1 MGRVTVIGAG
11 IAGLTT
17 AYDLAVQRGH
27 DVTLVDAADRV
38 GGKVGASIIAGVRV
52 DTGADAFLARVPWAR
67 ELAAEL
73 GIEDQLVAPATGHA
87 SLLVDGI
94 LRRLPTG
101 LVLGVP
107 TDPDA
112 LAASGIVSL
121 DAVRSLEADRA
132 IPDGTPDSRLSP
144 AETVGSFVRRRLG
157 DEIHERLVDPLI
169 GGINAGDTDRL
180 ALAVCAPK
188 LLEAGQAGGSLA
200 RALRRATPAQTD
212 DNPLFLGH
220 PEGMDHLT
228 DALAE
233 ALPRSPLLG
242 VPVRS
247 VGPDRTVVIDP
258 NSAGSRS
265 GGGQD
270 PANFAERG
278 ADAVVIACPA
288 GPAAGIV
295 RGLSADAADGLA
307 SIAYASVIM
316 ATMAYDRSAVADP
329 LDGSGFL
336 VPRGGLGLM
345 TACSWASSKWA
356 HLTDDRRVLLR
367 VSAGRSGDDR
377 AFALTDEELVATLHA
392 ELTDPLGLSDP
403 PTEVRVTRYPE
414 AFPQYGADHVATIA
428 AIRSELGPHRVALT
442 GAATRGVG
450 LASCIADARDTAALV
465 DGWLR

>member
-1 MGRVTVIGAG
+1 MSRITVIGAG

-17 AYDLAVQRGH
+17 AYDLAVNRDH

-38 GGKVGASIIAGVRV
+38 GGKVAAGMVAGARV

-73 GIEDQLVAPATGHA
+73 DIEDQLVAPATGHA
-87 SLLVDGI
+87 SLLIDGV

-107 TDPDA
+107 TDPEA
-112 LAASGIVSL
+112 LAASGIVTP
-121 DAVRSLEADRA
+121 DAVRALKADLS
-132 IPDGTPDSRLSP
+132 ILDGTPDPLLSP
-144 AETVGSFVRRRLG
+144 TETVGAFVRRRLG

-200 RALRRATPAQTD
+200 RALSRTVPTQTA

-228 DALAE
+228 HALAA
-233 ALPRSPLLG
+233 ALPRPALLG
-242 VPVRS
+242 VPVRRI
-247 VGPDRTVVIDP
+247 GPDRTLVGDDVA
-258 NSAGSRS
+258 SA
-265 GGGQD
+265 
-270 PANFAERG
+270 PEFAET
-278 ADAVVIACPA
+278 ADAVVVACPA
-288 GPAAGIV
+288 APASAMV
-295 RGLSADAADGLA
+295 RHLSSDAADRLA
-307 SIAYASVIM
+307 SIAYASVVM
-316 ATMAYDRSAVADP
+316 VTMAFDHAAVADP

-336 VPRGGLGLM
+336 VPRGGPGLM

-356 HLTDDRRVLLR
+356 HLADDHRVLLR

-377 AFALTDEELVATLHA
+377 AGDLSDDELVSGLVA
-392 ELTDPLGLSDP
+392 ELTDPIGLSAA
-403 PTEVRVTRYPE
+403 PTEVRVSRYPD
-414 AFPQYGADHVATIA
+414 AFPQYGPDHVATIA
-428 AIRSELGPHRVALT
+428 AIRSQLEPHRIALT

-450 LASCIADARDTAALV
+450 LASCIADGRETAALV